1 MKNFTSD
8 ISQVGFKSKYKLS
21 SKTNQK
27 DNMKLSKQNKIPV
40 EKSRL
45 IFETRD

>member
-8 ISQVGFKSKYKLS
+8 ILQVGLKSKYKLS

-27 DNMKLSKQNKIPV
+27 DKLSKQNKIPV